1 MDKILSFVM
10 FPFLGT
16 CIMIAG
22 IIVYEC
28 VIIKKHRHKK
38 KIVHVKKVQQ
48 AKRYLI
54 IFAIIEALC
63 LSYTTYLSLDL
74 IKKDFVVCEAEFV
87 ESDRIGRALIYSV
100 RFKDGEKEY
109 DLFANLN
116 DSNFLKEG
124 QRYIITYGKRTD
136 RIIEIAE
143 TDSNDEQSSD

>member
-10 FPFLGT
+10 FPFLTT

-63 LSYTTYLSLDL
+63 LSYTTYLSFDL
-74 IKKDFVVCEAEFV
+74 IKKDFVVCEAEYV
-87 ESDRIGRALIYSV
+87 ERYKRGRSAIYSAH
-100 RFKDGEKEY
+100 FKDDEEKY
-109 DLFANLN
+109 VLFTNSSETNNLEKGKN
-116 DSNFLKEG
+116 
-124 QRYIITYGKRTD
+124 YIITYGKRTN

-143 TDSNDEQSSD
+143 TDSNDEPNSN